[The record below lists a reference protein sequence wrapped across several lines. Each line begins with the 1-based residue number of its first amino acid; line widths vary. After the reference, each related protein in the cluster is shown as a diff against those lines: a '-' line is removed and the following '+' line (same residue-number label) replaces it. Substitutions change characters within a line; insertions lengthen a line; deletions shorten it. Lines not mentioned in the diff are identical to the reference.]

1 MIDMIVVH
9 RRDVEAMIE
18 LLRPAML
25 KAEEKWIP
33 VSAVAEALVEALHGL
48 ATRSGDPDAA
58 AAYLRALADE
68 VDARPLPAERAN

>member
-9 RRDVEAMIE
+9 RRDVEAMTE

-25 KAEEKWIP
+25 EADEKWIP
-33 VSAVAEALVEALHGL
+33 VNAIAEALVEALHGL
-48 ATRSGDPDAA
+48 TARLGDPGAA

-68 VDARPLPAERAN
+68 VGAGPLVAERAN